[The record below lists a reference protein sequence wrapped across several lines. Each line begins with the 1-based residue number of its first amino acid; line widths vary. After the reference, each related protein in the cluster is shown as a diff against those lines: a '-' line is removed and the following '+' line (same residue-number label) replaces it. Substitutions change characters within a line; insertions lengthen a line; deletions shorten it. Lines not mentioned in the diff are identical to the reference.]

1 MHNINNYIVK
11 STVLITG
18 GTGSFG
24 KTMVKYLLSVGC
36 SEVRV
41 FSRDETKQEYMRI
54 AFNEDR
60 LKFYIGDVKD
70 YVSISSAMKGVDYV
84 FHAGALKQVPSCEF
98 FPMEAI
104 QTNVLG
110 SDNVIRAAV
119 ENKVRNVVCLSTDKA
134 VYPVNAMGM
143 SKAMME
149 KIAQSHARNLAQN
162 ETVISCVRYGNVMYS
177 RGSVIPLFI
186 KCIKERTPLTIT
198 APQMTRYLM
207 SLPQSV
213 DLVNYAFTHA
223 KQGDIFIQ
231 KAPACTVT
239 DLATALCELF
249 DSDVEQQLIGIRHGE
264 KMYEALASAEEL
276 SRSIDHGDYYQIQ
289 MDTRNLNYK
298 KYFSEGD
305 IDMPVEDYTSDNT
318 TRLNVAEIKELLLK
332 LPEVQ
337 EELAAYKKA

>member
-1 MHNINNYIVK
+1 MLNKKI
-11 STVLITG
+11 LITG

-24 KTMVKYLLSVGC
+24 KTMVDSLLSKGC
-36 SEVRV
+36 AEVRV
-41 FSRDETKQEYMRI
+41 FSRDETKQEHMRI
-54 AFNEDR
+54 NYNDDR
-60 LKFYIGDVKD
+60 LKFYIGDVRD
-70 YVSISSAMKGVDYV
+70 YASIKSAMKGIDYV

-98 FPMEAI
+98 FPMQAVLTNI
-104 QTNVLG
+104 QG
-110 SDNVIRAAV
+110 SDNTIRAAV
-119 ENKVRNVVCLSTDKA
+119 ENQVKSIVCLSTDKA

-149 KIAQSHARNLAQN
+149 KVAQSHARNLDQD

-186 KCIKERTPLTIT
+186 KCIKEGTPLTIT

-213 DLVNYAFTHA
+213 DLVNYAFEHA
-223 KQGDIFIQ
+223 IQGDIFIQ
-231 KAPACTVT
+231 KAPACTVS

-249 DSDVEQQLIGIRHGE
+249 NSDVEQQMIGVRHGE

-276 SRSIDHGDYYQIQ
+276 SRSIDHGDYYQIS
-289 MDTRNLNYK
+289 MDSRDLNYK

-305 IDMPVEDYTSDNT
+305 IDIPNEDYTSDNT
-318 TRLNVAEIKELLLK
+318 NQLNIAEVKELLLT

-337 EELAAYKKA
+337 EELASHTS

>member
-1 MHNINNYIVK
+1 MGNSLNMTDKCI
-11 STVLITG
+11 LITG

-24 KTMVKYLLSVGC
+24 KTMVKYLLALGANQ
-36 SEVRV
+36 VRV
-41 FSRDETKQEYMRI
+41 FSRDETKQEHMRI

-60 LKFYIGDVKD
+60 LKFYIGDVRD
-70 YVSISSAMKGVDYV
+70 YSSINSAMKGVDYV

-98 FPMEAI
+98 FPMQAVFTNI
-104 QTNVLG
+104 QG
-110 SDNVIRAAV
+110 SDNTIRAAI
-119 ENKVRNVVCLSTDKA
+119 ENNVKSMVCLSTDKA

-149 KIAQSHARNLAQN
+149 KVAQSHARNLNQD

-186 KCIKERTPLTIT
+186 KCIKENTPLTIT
-198 APQMTRYLM
+198 APLMTRYLM
-207 SLPQSV
+207 SLSQSV
-213 DLVNYAFTHA
+213 DLVTYAFTHA
-223 KQGDIFIQ
+223 AQGDIFIQ
-231 KAPACTVT
+231 KAPACTVA

-249 DSDVEQQLIGIRHGE
+249 ESDVEHRLIGIRHGE

-276 SRSIDHGDYYQIQ
+276 SRSTDHGDYYQIQ
-289 MDTRNLNYK
+289 MDSRDLNYK

-305 IDMPVEDYTSDNT
+305 INMPSEDYTSDNT
-318 TRLNVAEIKELLLK
+318 TRLDVEGVKALLLQ

-337 EELAAYKKA
+337 EELKMYKAMS

>member
-1 MHNINNYIVK
+1 MNKVVQSPIKDAV
-11 STVLITG
+11 VLVTG

-24 KTMVKYLLSVGC
+24 KTMVKYLLLNDC

-41 FSRDETKQEYMRI
+41 FSRDETKQEHMRI
-54 AFNEDR
+54 AFNDDR
-60 LKFYIGDVKD
+60 LKFYIGDVRD
-70 YVSISSAMKGVDYV
+70 SSSISSAMKGVTFV
-84 FHAGALKQVPSCEF
+84 FHAAALKQVPSCEF
-98 FPMEAI
+98 FPMQAVLTNI
-104 QTNVLG
+104 QG
-110 SDNVIRAAV
+110 SDNTIRAAI
-119 ENKVRNVVCLSTDKA
+119 ENQVKSIVCLSTDKA

-149 KIAQSHARNLAQN
+149 KVAQSHARNLDQN

-186 KCIKERTPLTIT
+186 KCIKEGSPLTIT
-198 APQMTRYLM
+198 NPQMTRYLM
-207 SLPQSV
+207 SLSQSV

-223 KQGDIFIQ
+223 NQGDVFIQ
-231 KAPACTVT
+231 KAPACTVA

-276 SRSIDHGDYYQIQ
+276 SRSVDHDDYYQIR
-289 MDTRNLNYK
+289 MDSRDLNYK

-305 IDMPVEDYTSDNT
+305 IDIPAEDYTSDNT
-318 TRLNVAEIKELLLK
+318 TRLGVSEVKELLLK
-332 LPEVQ
+332 LSEVQ
-337 EELAAYKKA
+337 DELVAYNG

>member
-1 MHNINNYIVK
+1 MPKNN
-11 STVLITG
+11 STIKNKCILVTG

-24 KTMVKYLLSVGC
+24 KTMVSYLLKNNC

-41 FSRDETKQEYMRI
+41 FSRDETKQEHMRI

-60 LKFYIGDVKD
+60 LKFYIGDVRD
-70 YVSISSAMKGVDYV
+70 YPSINSAMKGVDYV
-84 FHAGALKQVPSCEF
+84 FHAAALKQVPSCEF
-98 FPMEAI
+98 FPMQAVLTNI
-104 QTNVLG
+104 QG
-110 SDNVIRAAV
+110 SDNTIRAAI
-119 ENKVRNVVCLSTDKA
+119 ENDVKSIVCLSTDKA

-149 KIAQSHARNLAQN
+149 KIAQSHARNLSDN
-162 ETVISCVRYGNVMYS
+162 ETIISCVRYGNVMYS

-186 KCIKERTPLTIT
+186 KCIKEQTPLTIT
-198 APQMTRYLM
+198 APLMTRFLM

-213 DLVNYAFTHA
+213 DLVKYAFSNAT
-223 KQGDIFIQ
+223 QGDTFIQ
-231 KAPACTVT
+231 KAPACTVA

-249 DSDVEQQLIGIRHGE
+249 NSNVEQQLIGIRHGE
-264 KMYEALASAEEL
+264 KMYEALASSEEL

-289 MDTRNLNYK
+289 MDTRDLNYK

-305 IDMPVEDYTSDNT
+305 IDMPDEDYTSDNT
-318 TRLNVAEIKELLLK
+318 TRLNIAEIKKLLVC

-337 EELAAYKKA
+337 EELKLHNE